1 MVYTKIRKK
10 KEKQDYG
17 DDVSLST
24 NGELFYLNKID
35 IAVSAE
41 LGSEREDW

>member
-1 MVYTKIRKK
+1 MVYTKIWKK

-24 NGELFYLNKID
+24 NGELFYLNKTD
-35 IAVSAE
+35 ITVSAE
-41 LGSEREDW
+41 LGSKRKDW